1 MEKLNSVAVDRELLN
16 KELFIKLNHLMA
28 NHIQGTSIPY
38 FNNEKTLY
46 IFTDYDK
53 AVNAEKDLNTKLENL
68 IEKKEGVI
76 SAVKKPEITYIGK
89 INKANSNI
97 DMQKDPVEFIT
108 TLDVI
113 LTNAKFLGI
122 EKVVIDYL
130 YDGEQ
135 TLDLEDILK
144 KLEIDAEQPKIIM
157 TEEERTAIANKEI
170 QFNLRFNPIKIIGYI
185 NPFSIDNQ
193 KGLDLSG
200 LLFDDEA
207 DNLEEHLKKLEYNE
221 IAYVSHQIFNEYIPM
236 AKGMENKEME
246 SNFEDY
252 HKRLLRITANKIV
265 TDLKNGKSFFLILL
279 MQENGNQFKIQKGN
293 NGIVPLLYTDFFATN
308 NPNPLCLVNGFDT
321 FKQFVENEKPTAL
334 QISAGPLATLLLP
347 IEYIKEQL

>member
-157 TEEERTAIANKEI
+157 TEEEWTAIANIE
-170 QFNLRFNPIKIIGYI
+170 NHYV
-185 NPFSIDNQ
+185 
-193 KGLDLSG
+193 
-200 LLFDDEA
+200 
-207 DNLEEHLKKLEYNE
+207 LK
-221 IAYVSHQIFNEYIPM
+221 
-236 AKGMENKEME
+236 
-246 SNFEDY
+246 
-252 HKRLLRITANKIV
+252 TAN
-265 TDLKNGKSFFLILL
+265 
-279 MQENGNQFKIQKGN
+279 
-293 NGIVPLLYTDFFATN
+293 
-308 NPNPLCLVNGFDT
+308 
-321 FKQFVENEKPTAL
+321 
-334 QISAGPLATLLLP
+334 
-347 IEYIKEQL
+347 